1 MRRLTAMFT
10 SNAREPRSPARDRGA
25 AALWRRRLL
34 RALPAGLPLLTAL
47 ALAGWVV
54 LGGIGEQRM
63 DAAARIFDDVA
74 ADAGLTIERVLVDGR
89 VRTDRQALIDVLSV
103 EIGAPILGVEI
114 ATVRARIGGLP
125 WIRDATVE
133 RRRPDTLL
141 VRIVERRPL
150 AIWQNEG
157 SISVVDVDGQVI
169 AGARPRDFPELLLVV
184 GPDAPTMAAELLAVM
199 ARTPDLST
207 RVTAAVRV
215 GGRRWNLKLDDG
227 IEVQLPE
234 EDLADAWTMLVDLDR
249 AEQLLARDV
258 QSVDLR
264 LPDRLVLR
272 LTPDAQARM
281 ALAEVE
287 GEDT

>member
-1 MRRLTAMFT
+1 MRRLIGRNPKA
-10 SNAREPRSPARDRGA
+10 AKAAPRERGA
-25 AALWRRRLL
+25 TMIWRRRLL
-34 RALPAGLPLLTAL
+34 RALPAGLPVLL
-47 ALAGWVV
+47 ALVLVGWVV
-54 LGGIGEQRM
+54 LGGIGQARM
-63 DAAARIFDDVA
+63 DAAARLFDNVA
-74 ADAGLTIERVLVDGR
+74 ADAGLTVERVLVDGR
-89 VRTDRQALIDVLSV
+89 LRTDRQSLIDALGV
-103 EIGAPILGVEI
+103 EIGEPILGVEI
-114 ATVRARIGGLP
+114 GTARARVGALP
-125 WIRDATVE
+125 WIREVTVE
-133 RRRPDTLL
+133 RRLPDTLL

-157 SISVVDVDGQVI
+157 AISVVDVDGQVI
-169 AGARPRDFPELLLVV
+169 DGARPQDFPELLLVV
-184 GPDAPTMAAELLAVM
+184 GPDAPTTAAELLAVM

-234 EDLADAWTMLVDLDR
+234 DDLGDAWRMLVDLDR

-264 LPDRLVLR
+264 LHDRLVLR

-281 ALAEVE
+281 AQAEVE

>member
-1 MRRLTAMFT
+1 MRRLTGKA
-10 SNAREPRSPARDRGA
+10 ARGATSPARERSA
-25 AALWRRRLL
+25 AMVWRRYLL
-34 RALPAGLPLLTAL
+34 RALPVGLPVLAAAAL
-47 ALAGWVV
+47 AVWVV
-54 LGGIGEQRM
+54 LGGIGQQRM
-63 DAAARIFDDVA
+63 DAAARMFDGVT

-89 VRTDRQALIDVLSV
+89 IRTDRQSLIDALGV
-103 EIGAPILGVEI
+103 EVGAPILGVEI
-114 ATVRARIGGLP
+114 DAVRARIGALP
-125 WIRDATVE
+125 WVREVSVE
-133 RRRPDTLL
+133 RRLPETLL

-150 AIWQNEG
+150 AVWQNGG
-157 SISVVDVDGQVI
+157 SFTVVDVDGQVI
-169 AGARPRDFPELLLVV
+169 NGAHPRDFPELLLVV
-184 GPDAPTMAAELLAVM
+184 GPDAPAMAAELLAVM

-215 GGRRWNLKLDDG
+215 GARRWNLKLDDG

-249 AEQLLARDV
+249 AEHLLARDV

-281 ALAEVE
+281 AQAEVE

>member
-1 MRRLTAMFT
+1 MRRLIGKTPKAAKAAPRERSAAMI
-10 SNAREPRSPARDRGA
+10 
-25 AALWRRRLL
+25 WRRHLL
-34 RALPAGLPLLTAL
+34 RALPAGLPVLIAL
-47 ALAGWVV
+47 VLAGWVV
-54 LGGIGEQRM
+54 LGGIGQQRM
-63 DAAARIFDDVA
+63 DAAAKLFDDVA
-74 ADAGLTIERVLVDGR
+74 ADAGLTVERVLVDGR
-89 VRTDRQALIDVLSV
+89 LRTDRQSLIDALGV

-114 ATVRARIGGLP
+114 ATARARLGALP
-125 WIRDATVE
+125 WIREVTVE
-133 RRRPDTLL
+133 RLLPDTLL

-157 SISVVDVDGQVI
+157 ALTVVDVDGQVI
-169 AGARPRDFPELLLVV
+169 DGARPADFPELLLVV
-184 GPDAPTMAAELLAVM
+184 GPDAPAMAAELLAVM

-234 EDLADAWTMLVDLDR
+234 DELGDAWRMLVDLDR

-264 LPDRLVLR
+264 LHDRLVLR

-281 ALAEVE
+281 AQSEVE

>member
-1 MRRLTAMFT
+1 MRRLIGNRTRSSKAP
-10 SNAREPRSPARDRGA
+10 ARERGA
-25 AALWRRRLL
+25 APLWRRRLL
-34 RALPAGLPLLTAL
+34 RALPAGLPVL
-47 ALAGWVV
+47 AAFGLAGWVV
-54 LGGIGEQRM
+54 FGGIGEARM
-63 DAAARIFDDVA
+63 AAAARTFDGIA
-74 ADAGLTIERVLVDGR
+74 ADAGLTVERVLVDGR
-89 VRTDRQALIDVLSV
+89 MRTDRQSLIDALGV
-103 EIGAPILGVEI
+103 EIGEPILGVEI
-114 ATVRARIGGLP
+114 GMARARVGALP
-125 WIRDATVE
+125 WIREVTVE
-133 RRRPDTLL
+133 RRLPDTVL

-157 SISVVDVDGQVI
+157 AISVVDVDGHVI
-169 AGARPRDFPELLLVV
+169 DGARPQDFPELLLVV

-227 IEVQLPE
+227 IEVQMPE
-234 EDLADAWTMLVDLDR
+234 EDLEDAWRMLVDLDR

-258 QSVDLR
+258 QAVDLR
-264 LPDRLVLR
+264 LHDRLVLR

-281 ALAEVE
+281 TQTEVE